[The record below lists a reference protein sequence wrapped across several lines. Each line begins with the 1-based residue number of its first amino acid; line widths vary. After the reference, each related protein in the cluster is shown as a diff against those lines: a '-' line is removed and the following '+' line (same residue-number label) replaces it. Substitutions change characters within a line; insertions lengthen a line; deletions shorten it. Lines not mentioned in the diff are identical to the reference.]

1 MPAAVSTSRAR
12 RCPGLVEGLAA
23 LMLLAGGARAA
34 ESPAVDVSRLPP
46 PAAVPVDYER
56 DVRPIF
62 EAACFSCHAGER
74 PRSRFR
80 LTDRESALRGGALGV
95 AIFPGESA
103 RSPLI
108 HYVARLVPD
117 LEMPPPGK
125 GEPLT
130 PEQVALL
137 RAWVDQGVPYPESAA
152 RPPETRVLRA
162 SAAFAWVA
170 VEGNAAAFREHH
182 WQPDGAAGGFE
193 RIEWQEPV
201 GRDGRFTA
209 EARLGFGAEDYALK
223 LSYEQRDLGF
233 LRGGYQQYRRWFDD
247 TGGFYAPF
255 DVPAPAL
262 GRDLHLDVGRAWF
275 EAGLAKPDLP
285 RLTLGYETRFRVG
298 DRATLQWGLVTE
310 AATFE
315 SRALYP
321 AAQRMD
327 EQEHELRF
335 NVRHT
340 VWGLEVE
347 DDFRGTWT
355 DRRTRRDQVDSFTLG
370 QALPD
375 SVTRL
380 RESFRSFTGANLLRL
395 EKPVRDWLLLS
406 GGYLYSNLDGRGE
419 FSSESFVPTDPSLG
433 PFVGEVARE
442 IILRREA
449 HVFNANG
456 QVGPWQALTLSA
468 GVQADWTRQ
477 EGFGQ
482 ASLGGFPSRLEANL
496 DRFALTEH
504 CGLRWTRIPYTV
516 LHAEARLQQEEYG
529 QFERQ
534 AVGEDFG
541 ALDFLRD
548 TDARADLWDV
558 RAGATVSPWTRLAF
572 DTGYRYRANKTDF
585 LTGRDLDAS
594 PEPGNGYP
602 DFIRAREIATDEVH
616 ARVVWRAATWIKA
629 GLKYQYLATRYDSQT
644 DPLLDPLSGGL
655 WPGGRLRA
663 GEHRAHVYSFN
674 ASLTPVRRLL
684 AHVTLSVS
692 DAETRTGLASA
703 AVAPYAGQIYTL
715 LTSLSYALDTRTE
728 LIASHAFARADY
740 DQSQLTDGLPLGIV
754 FDRHRLLAGVK
765 RRFAHGLEAGLQ
777 YGFFQHEEPT
787 RGGAGDY
794 TAHGVFAWLSKR
806 FE

>member
-1 MPAAVSTSRAR
+1 MPAAALSSRAR
-12 RCPGLVEGLAA
+12 RGLCRVGGVAA
-23 LMLLAGGARAA
+23 LALLAGGARAA
-34 ESPAVDVSRLPP
+34 ETPAVDVGRLPP
-46 PAAVPVDYER
+46 PAAVTVDYER

-62 EAACFSCHAGER
+62 EAACFRCHAGER
-74 PRSRFR
+74 PKSRFR

-95 AIFPGESA
+95 AIIPGESA

-108 HYVARLVPD
+108 HYVARLVED

-130 PEQVALL
+130 PGQVALL
-137 RAWVDQGVPYPESAA
+137 RAWVDQGAPYPESAA

-162 SAAFAWVA
+162 TPAFAWVA
-170 VEGNAAAFREHH
+170 VDGNAAAFREHH
-182 WQPDGAAGGFE
+182 WRPDGAAGGFE

-201 GRDGRFTA
+201 GRDGRFQA
-209 EARLGFGAEDYALK
+209 ETRLGFGAEDYELK
-223 LSYEQRDLGF
+223 LSYDQRDLGF

-255 DVPAPAL
+255 DAPAPAL

-275 EAGLAKPDLP
+275 EAGLAKPNLP
-285 RLTLGYETRFRVG
+285 RLTLGYETRFRAG
-298 DRATLQWGLVTE
+298 DRATLQWGLVTDP
-310 AATFE
+310 ATFE
-315 SRALYP
+315 SRAIYP
-321 AAQRMD
+321 AAKRVD
-327 EQEHELRF
+327 EREHELRF

-340 VWGLEVE
+340 VRGLEVE

-355 DRRTRRDQVDSFTLG
+355 DLRTRRDHVDSFTLG

-375 SVTRL
+375 SVTRQ

-406 GGYLYSNLDGRGE
+406 GGYLYSNLDGEAG
-419 FSSESFVPTDPSLG
+419 FSSESFIPADPSLG

-456 QVGPWQALTLSA
+456 QLGPWQALTLSA

-504 CGLRWTRIPYTV
+504 GGLRFTRIPYTV
-516 LHAEARLQQEEYG
+516 LHAEARLQQEDYG

-534 AVGEDFG
+534 EVGEDFG
-541 ALDFLRD
+541 ARDFLRD

-558 RAGATVSPWTRLAF
+558 RAGATVSPSTRLAF
-572 DTGYRYRANKTDF
+572 DAGYRHRASETDF
-585 LTGRDLDAS
+585 LPGRDLDTS
-594 PEPGNGYP
+594 PQPGNGYP
-602 DFIRAREIATDEVH
+602 DFIRAREIATDEIN
-616 ARVVWRAATWIKA
+616 ARVVWRAATWVKA
-629 GLKYQYLATRYDSQT
+629 SLKYQYLTTRYDSQT
-644 DPLLDPLSGGL
+644 DPALDPLSGEVL
-655 WPGGRLRA
+655 PGGRLRA
-663 GEHRAHVYSFN
+663 GEHRAHVYSLH

-684 AHVTLSVS
+684 VHVTLSVS
-692 DAETRTGLASA
+692 DAETRTGLAAA

-715 LTSLSYALDTRTE
+715 LTSLSYALDARTE

-740 DQSQLTDGLPLGIV
+740 DPGQLSDGLPLGIV
-754 FDRHRLLAGVK
+754 FDRHRLLTGIK

-777 YGFFQHEEPT
+777 YGFFRHEEPT